1 MQLMLS
7 QMKTT
12 VTKNEIQKIKLSGKG
27 SKVNQPLENVEY
39 DWRGDKDILEEGS
52 VRGGLLLAFSS
63 QLYLAD
69 FRSSSLS
76 FRRVHRES
84 LLYSSTQSLP
94 TVTSQQNCLQ
104 LCNHVPLSWQF
115 VAQALVYIRNLILR
129 QYLVEKLYNSR
140 LQIMNHDLQEPL
152 VFFQMGEKVV
162 EVSCL
167 SLSVRQ

>member
-12 VTKNEIQKIKLSGKG
+12 VRKNEIQKIKLSGKG

-39 DWRGDKDILEEGS
+39 DQRGDKDILEEGS
-52 VRGGLLLAFSS
+52 VRGGFLLAFLS

-76 FRRVHRES
+76 FKRIHRES

-94 TVTSQQNCLQ
+94 TVISQQNCLQ

-115 VAQALVYIRNLILR
+115 VAQALVYIRNLILK
-129 QYLVEKLYNSR
+129 QYLVEKLYSLR
-140 LQIMNHDLQEPL
+140 PQIMNHDLQEAHG
-152 VFFQMGEKVV
+152 FFPNGRK
-162 EVSCL
+162 SG
-167 SLSVRQ
+167 